1 MRLSICPVC
10 GEKHKTDN
18 LCIWDNLIVGS
29 PTIDYYS
36 KRQKAYQ
43 NLLEDISKVKELDAE
58 INEKKREKELQS
70 LELEELERQ
79 IADTESQIES
89 KGRSTNLDAQENKL
103 RELKILLNGL
113 NQELTRL
120 KNELIDVS
128 DYNELKSYLKLC
140 TILISIH
147 K

>member
-1 MRLSICPVC
+1 M
-10 GEKHKTDN
+10 
-18 LCIWDNLIVGS
+18 
-29 PTIDYYS
+29 
-36 KRQKAYQ
+36 
-43 NLLEDISKVKELDAE
+43 
-58 INEKKREKELQS
+58 
-70 LELEELERQ
+70 ERQ